1 MYRTRGGC
9 SYDSG
14 EGLFLCRS
22 TAPVRKGASM
32 YRICGGC
39 SYGREEGCTFV
50 GAPPRCEWRGIYRT
64 RGGCSYDS
72 GVGLFL
78 CRSTAPVRTAWTP
91 SLSVI
96 GASYGVHCSKSPAG
110 RVQSGFQS
118 PSPRGRKLM
127 SERGVLLVN
136 LGSPA
141 STEVADVRRY
151 LNQFLMD
158 PCVVDLPWLPRRL
171 LVSLILL
178 RRPKASAEAYAS
190 IWWEEGSPLV
200 VISQRVRDQLRS
212 RLDMPVELAMRYGE
226 PSIEQ
231 GILALVQQGVS
242 EILLMHQYP
251 QFADSTITTVVREAR
266 RVIDQH
272 GLKVRLTELPAFHDR
287 PDYLEA
293 LAESARPHLEGGFD
307 HLLFSYHGLPERH
320 LRKADPTGGHCLSSP
335 DCCER
340 PSPAHARC
348 YRAQCKSVSRE
359 IARRFNLKDDQWSV
373 A

>member
-1 MYRTRGGC
+1 
-9 SYDSG
+9 
-14 EGLFLCRS
+14 
-22 TAPVRKGASM
+22 V
-32 YRICGGC
+32 
-39 SYGREEGCTFV
+39 GRRVCFCV

-72 GVGLFL
+72 GEGLYF

-96 GASYGVHCSKSPAG
+96 GASYGGHCIKSPAR

-158 PCVVDLPWLPRRL
+158 TCVVDLPWLPRRL

-200 VISQRVRDQLRS
+200 VIS
-212 RLDMPVELAMRYGE
+212 
-226 PSIEQ
+226 
-231 GILALVQQGVS
+231 
-242 EILLMHQYP
+242 
-251 QFADSTITTVVREAR
+251 
-266 RVIDQH
+266 
-272 GLKVRLTELPAFHDR
+272 
-287 PDYLEA
+287 
-293 LAESARPHLEGGFD
+293 
-307 HLLFSYHGLPERH
+307 
-320 LRKADPTGGHCLSSP
+320 
-335 DCCER
+335 
-340 PSPAHARC
+340 
-348 YRAQCKSVSRE
+348 
-359 IARRFNLKDDQWSV
+359 
-373 A
+373 